1 MEFNHVSVM
10 LDECINGLNI
20 KPGGIYVDGTAGGAG
35 HSKAIAQRL
44 DPKAGGKLIAIDRD
58 PDAVKVATQRLEGL
72 PAQVVKGNYSQI
84 DSILEDVGVE
94 KVDGILLDLGVSSF
108 QLDNAGRGFSYHTDA
123 PLDMRMSREGFSAR
137 DVVNN
142 YSFEQLAKIIFEY
155 GEEKYAR
162 SIAMGIL
169 KAREHRPLE
178 TTLELAEAIKSSV
191 PQRVRREKNPCK
203 KTFQAI
209 RIEVNSELEHL
220 SIALDK
226 TFDCLNAGGRLC
238 IISFHSLEDRG
249 WNCKLDHL
257 ARGQERLLVPAQLPA
272 SLCDNQIALAEHT
285 VHSHED
291 VKLIVQ
297 VLGSE
302 HMRNRIGK
310 TACDLEHIRLGVL
323 CDLSLDILCSI
334 PSCLPAL
341 S

>member
-58 PDAVKVATQRLEGL
+58 PGAVKAATQRLEGL

-84 DSILEDVGVE
+84 DSILEDVGIE

-238 IISFHSLEDRG
+238 IISFHSLEDR
-249 WNCKLDHL
+249 
-257 ARGQERLLVPAQLPA
+257 LVKQRFK
-272 SLCDNQIALAEHT
+272 SLCTGCTCPPDFPVCICGKKPQGKMISSKPIEASEQELA
-285 VHSHED
+285 VNKRSHSA
-291 VKLIVQ
+291 KL
-297 VLGSE
+297 
-302 HMRNRIGK
+302 RIIEK
-310 TACDLEHIRLGVL
+310 L
-323 CDLSLDILCSI
+323 
-334 PSCLPAL
+334 
-341 S
+341 